1 MYGFKGFKSIALITR
16 AVKLEIR
23 CPQTV
28 NGISLEPA
36 PDWSFNT
43 LLSELDS
50 LEKKLDIS
58 SSVPLPFRKTKSREL
73 YGERGIKRSSNAFV
87 MRISDEEFE
96 DSEGEN
102 EVHDRGLVKAARY
115 NCDEFY
121 LSSSDDDSDDESCL
135 EVQTYLMNEVGL
147 VESAL
152 LELTHEHQLGVKEEI
167 RNRISALETDLMNE
181 SEKSSSAHTKVEKYR
196 EARREAERKFD
207 VQFQRRIAEGL
218 DNHLTAVQRDHEL
231 KSQIEERRIRSDAA
245 HEEAKRREKALQ
257 EERQRQEKAKAEA
270 EAKLKAEEA
279 NRVALEAERRAAKE
293 VAEREAANA
302 PKANISEVSQTEAL
316 GGPNATSSGVLIAQ
330 PKGSEIDKT
339 NKSHS
344 AGKMLRAAESALNLE
359 RERLQKLKEWY
370 EINQSLRS
378 SSNEDFGST
387 ERHIARLIRQI
398 RGTKDNVR
406 TKASELI
413 KIFNNPRC
421 PQTISIASFAIK
433 VVSHCESPDN
443 AAFACG
449 HVIVLV
455 TSQFPQAMDLLVAE
469 LQRACI
475 YTVPKHISY
484 SKSAYESKEAYWK
497 AIGYREDD
505 GKIESTKDYLK
516 RLESYM
522 KLYGALVQTEVAG
535 CQNVHGLKE
544 GWAWLARFLNA
555 LPANIY
561 TAVALNAF
569 LQMAGFALFRKYKF
583 QFMKVLNIISE
594 NFLNALRTQEDPELR
609 PISAEIQSYLE
620 DKKFLQEPE
629 GRALQSSLLSS
640 VMVPDSDYQDSYN
653 QPSRYHQPTRYYTQ
667 MFGQ

>member
-1 MYGFKGFKSIALITR
+1 GV
-16 AVKLEIR
+16 VKLEIR

-28 NGISLEPA
+28 NGIGLDPD
-36 PDWSFNT
+36 PDWSFDA
-43 LLSELDS
+43 LLPEIDS
-50 LEKKLDIS
+50 LEKKLNVS
-58 SSVPLPFRKTKSREL
+58 SSVPLPFTKTKSREF
-73 YGERGIKRSSNAFV
+73 YAENGIKRSPNAFV

-96 DSEGEN
+96 DSEGEAE
-102 EVHDRGLVKAARY
+102 EVHDRGLVKATRF

-121 LSSSDDDSDDESCL
+121 LSDDDSDNESSL
-135 EVQTYLMNEVGL
+135 QVQTYFMNEVGL

-152 LELTHEHQLGVKEEI
+152 VELTHEHQLGVREEI
-167 RNRISALETDLMNE
+167 RSKISSLETDFMNE
-181 SEKSSSAHTKVEKYR
+181 SEKSSSAHVKVDKYR
-196 EARREAERKFD
+196 EARREVERKFD
-207 VQFQRRIAEGL
+207 VQYQRRLAEAL

-231 KSQIEERRIRSDAA
+231 KSQIAERRIRSDAA

-257 EERQRQEKAKAEA
+257 EERLRQEKAKAEA
-270 EAKLKAEEA
+270 EMQAKLKAEEA
-279 NRVALEAERRAAKE
+279 KRVALEAERRAAKE
-293 VAEREAANA
+293 AAEREADKAS
-302 PKANISEVSQTEAL
+302 KANTSEVSQTEAL
-316 GGPNATSSGVLIAQ
+316 GGPTATSSVVLNAQ
-330 PKGSEIDKT
+330 PKGSDADKT
-339 NKSHS
+339 MKSYS
-344 AGKMLRAAESALNLE
+344 AGNMLRAAESALNLE
-359 RERLQKLKEWY
+359 RERLQKLKELD
-370 EINQSLRS
+370 ERNQSLRS

-406 TKASELI
+406 TKATELI

-421 PQTISIASFAIK
+421 PQTISIASFAKK

-484 SKSAYESKEAYWK
+484 SKSAFESKVAYWK

-535 CQNVHGLKE
+535 GQNVHGLKE

-569 LQMAGFALFRKYKF
+569 LQWRHNFHWVNNRSGVLKMAGFALFRKYKS
-583 QFMKVLNIISE
+583 QFMKLLNIISE
-594 NFLNALRTQEDPELR
+594 NFLNALRAQQDPELR
-609 PISAEIQSYLE
+609 PIMAEIQSYLE

-629 GRALQSSLLSS
+629 GRALQGSLLSS
-640 VMVPDSDYQDSYN
+640 VMVPDSDYQES
-653 QPSRYHQPTRYYTQ
+653 YHQPNRYFY
-667 MFGQ
+667 